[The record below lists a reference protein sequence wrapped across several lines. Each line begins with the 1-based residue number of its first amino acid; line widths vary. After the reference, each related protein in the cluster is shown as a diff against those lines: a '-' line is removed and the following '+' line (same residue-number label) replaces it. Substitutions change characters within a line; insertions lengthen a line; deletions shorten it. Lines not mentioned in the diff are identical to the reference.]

1 FLKPDPR
8 LPRLRPLDKVSIPVY
23 KRRPRR
29 YNSACGG
36 GAPAASSDAPL
47 RSGHALRAVSSGGE
61 RFVDTEEVTG
71 SNPVLPIF
79 GPTEGCQWSARPR
92 AVPLVGSFTPPAF
105 SRTPASVPQ
114 PRHPTGHPARPPI
127 SSILAIIHLPGI

>member
-1 FLKPDPR
+1 MRSPPAGRLRSRRGSAGLGEAHGGGGGGWRRLLKPDPP
-8 LPRLRPLDKVSIPVY
+8 LPRLPPLDKVSIRVY

-29 YNSACGG
+29 YNCACGG

-71 SNPVLPIF
+71 SNPVLPI
-79 GPTEGCQWSARPR
+79 
-92 AVPLVGSFTPPAF
+92 
-105 SRTPASVPQ
+105 
-114 PRHPTGHPARPPI
+114 
-127 SSILAIIHLPGI
+127 